1 MLVSVRDLNVSFR
14 LGKHKVAEA
23 VRGVSFDVPQN
34 RSVALVGESG
44 SGKSVSALSIVR
56 LLPENAIVGPQG
68 AVEYQGRNLLREHP
82 AHLRA
87 LRGRDFSMVFQE
99 PMSSLN
105 PVFTVGDQ
113 IAEVLRQHDELSR
126 KQALSGAVDMLRL
139 VNIPNPQKRVHDYPH
154 QFSGGMRQRVMIA
167 MALS

>member
-1 MLVSVRDLNVSFR
+1 MLVSVRDLHVSFR
-14 LGKHKVAEA
+14 LGRHKVAEA
-23 VRGVSFDVPQN
+23 VRGVSFDVPEN
-34 RSVALVGESG
+34 RAVALVGESG

-56 LLPENAIVGPQG
+56 LLPENAIVGPRS

-105 PVFTVGDQ
+105 PRQGELRRRAMLARGQRFHLLGKGEVFLQ
-113 IAEVLRQHDELSR
+113 CL
-126 KQALSGAVDMLRL
+126 ALET
-139 VNIPNPQKRVHDYPH
+139 RVC
-154 QFSGGMRQRVMIA
+154 
-167 MALS
+167 